1 MERIHAT
8 TMELD
13 TSDRL
18 HGVELSEKHRARA
31 KEDLRSAEYVVD
43 LILSVLAR
51 IREGARPFARRTE
64 SVTR

>member
-8 TMELD
+8 TLELD

-18 HGVELSEKHRARA
+18 DGVELSEQHRARA

-51 IREGARPFARRTE
+51 IREGARPFAHRTE